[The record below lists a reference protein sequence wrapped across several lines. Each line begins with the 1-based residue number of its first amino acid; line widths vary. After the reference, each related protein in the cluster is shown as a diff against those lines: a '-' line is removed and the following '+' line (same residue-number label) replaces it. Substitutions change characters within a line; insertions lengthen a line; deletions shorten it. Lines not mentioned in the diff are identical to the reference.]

1 MSAIPQTTLE
11 QWAVLRTVIDTGSFA
26 KAASKLNRSQSSVS
40 YAVSRLQERLG
51 VQLVAVTGRKAHL
64 TEIGRTLLAE
74 AIPLISSLE
83 RLELRGKAEDTL
95 GHARLR
101 VVVDPVFPRP
111 VLLDAFATT
120 KKTYPQ
126 MEVIQYELVRG
137 AEPIE
142 PENYDLAIPISN
154 AVTDFAHPLTVINTL
169 MVACPNHPILDLK
182 QPLTRDALSLYPRL
196 QIVGHLDDE
205 DRPTAANA
213 PKWRVNTFDAALAA
227 VRHGL
232 CFGRLP
238 IYLIE
243 DDLKAGRLVPLQLA
257 TAIKHQVRLM
267 LVYADEQNASP
278 MARLFASLLMEACR
292 SELLETQTVRV

>member
-11 QWAVLRTVIDTGSFA
+11 QWAVLRTVIDAGSFA

-40 YAVSRLQERLG
+40 YAVSRLQDRLG

-74 AIPLISSLE
+74 AVPLISALE
-83 RLELRGKAEDTL
+83 RLELRGKANDAV
-95 GHARLR
+95 GHVRLR
-101 VVVDPVFPRP
+101 LLVDPVFPRSM
-111 VLLDAFATT
+111 LIDAFETI

-126 MEVIQYELVRG
+126 VEVIHYELVRG

-142 PENYDLAIPISN
+142 PENYDLAIRISN
-154 AVTDFAHPLTVINTL
+154 AVTDFAHPLTVITTL
-169 MVACPNHPILDLK
+169 MVACPGHPILELNA
-182 QPLTRDALSLYPRL
+182 PLARDALSLYPRL
-196 QIVGHLDDE
+196 QVVGHLE
-205 DRPTAANA
+205 GQDRPTAARE

-238 IYLIE
+238 IHLIE
-243 DDLKAGRLVPLQLA
+243 DDVKAGRLVPLELA
-257 TAIKHQVRLM
+257 TGIKHQVRLM
-267 LVYADEQNASP
+267 LVYADEQNAP
-278 MARLFASLLMEACR
+278 PIVRVFASLLMDACR
-292 SELLETQTVRV
+292 SEKQ